1 MQKYENVKDD
11 VDNLLTNFKIVE
23 KRNLLISEL
32 ALAKADNTIQSFL
45 KAYDF
50 ISEDSFIEV
59 KRYSSL
65 LPREVLDEVFKIAPG
80 DSVTINTNSGD
91 IYIVDLINVNK
102 PSLAS
107 IEMIYDDYIE
117 IAEKRASTNISLIVN
132 KDIFESAKINFNNL
146 VF

>member
-1 MQKYENVKDD
+1 MWLNGRFIKY
-11 VDNLLTNFKIVE
+11 
-23 KRNLLISEL
+23 S
-32 ALAKADNTIQSFL
+32 
-45 KAYDF
+45 
-50 ISEDSFIEV
+50 
-59 KRYSSL
+59 
-65 LPREVLDEVFKIAPG
+65 LDEVFKIAPG

>member
-1 MQKYENVKDD
+1 M
-11 VDNLLTNFKIVE
+11 
-23 KRNLLISEL
+23 
-32 ALAKADNTIQSFL
+32 
-45 KAYDF
+45 
-50 ISEDSFIEV
+50 
-59 KRYSSL
+59 
-65 LPREVLDEVFKIAPG
+65 DEVFKIAPG